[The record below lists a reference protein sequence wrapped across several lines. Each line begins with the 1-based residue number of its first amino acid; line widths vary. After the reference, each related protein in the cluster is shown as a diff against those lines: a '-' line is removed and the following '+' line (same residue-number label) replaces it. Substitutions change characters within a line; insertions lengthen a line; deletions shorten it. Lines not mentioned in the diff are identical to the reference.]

1 MTRPSIIVLQWTCVC
16 APVSS
21 ISPCFQEES
30 ESNYI
35 YDDRVII
42 FVYEGERPCH
52 AEKINSSGSAF
63 GLVV

>member
-42 FVYEGERPCH
+42 FVYEGE
-52 AEKINSSGSAF
+52 
-63 GLVV
+63 